1 MRVLLIDDHAL
12 VRKGLEQLLVSRGVE
27 VVASVGNGEE
37 GVARAVALKPTVI
50 LLDLNMPGMGG
61 LETLEKLRTSGVSA
75 PIVMLT
81 ISDDDADLHAV
92 LRAGANGY
100 LLKGMDPDGLL
111 PAIEAAC
118 HGTIVTPK
126 DMNKYPGQP
135 VPFPGLTP
143 RESEILHYLARG
155 ESNKE
160 IARALGIYDGTVKQ
174 HVKAILPKLGVGSR
188 AKAGAK
194 ARERGYGCD
203 VANG

>member
-1 MRVLLIDDHAL
+1 MPRIDYGG
-12 VRKGLEQLLVSRGVE
+12 GLTID
-27 VVASVGNGEE
+27 A
-37 GVARAVALKPTVI
+37 P
-50 LLDLNMPGMGG
+50 DGMSG

-100 LLKGMDPDGLL
+100 LLKGMDPEGLL
-111 PAIEAAC
+111 PALEAAC